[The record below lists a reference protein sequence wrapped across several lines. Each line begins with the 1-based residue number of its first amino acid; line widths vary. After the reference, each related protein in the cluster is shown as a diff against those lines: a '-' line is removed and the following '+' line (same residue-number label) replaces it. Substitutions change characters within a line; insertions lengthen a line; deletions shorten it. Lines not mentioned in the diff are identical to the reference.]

1 MSLSLKFDPKTIEHL
16 GVKMYSTLPPALAEL
31 ISNSYDADASE
42 VTVEFLEQ
50 NGVPKAITIT
60 DNGTGMSLAD
70 IQQKFLV
77 IGRNRR
83 DHGGDKPSA
92 RYGRLPTGKKG
103 LGKLA
108 LFGLAKEISVDT
120 IQSKLRNRFHLNWT
134 DLLASSEVY
143 SPKIDI
149 TDKVVTQDP
158 RTVIQL
164 SDLKRRSSFDLE
176 AIADS
181 LSRIFI
187 IDSNFKITLKDNK
200 GREIVIAE
208 ERRYANIEQQFIW
221 REDDLIDS
229 GVEYF
234 GKVKLFLTTGKTPI
248 PPSSGLRGIALF
260 SRGKLVNAPEYF
272 ADSTSSHFYQYLTGW
287 IKADFIDLL
296 DEDVISTNRQA
307 LNWDQSEMSLFRK
320 FLSGIIAKVGQDWR
334 KKRADK
340 KDQDV
345 QNVTGI
351 NKEHWFSTLPKD
363 IRSSVEAIVKKMGD
377 NEEVS
382 ETFAPVVQ
390 ALYAIVPE
398 YPLLHWRHLHGF
410 IKDGV
415 FEYYKNEQY
424 GHAAEQGAKLYASKI
439 REISGE
445 DKDGTDLATLFGFT
459 YDKNIKAITKSPTV
473 PINDLSTESLRNMQ
487 YGQGSLTRGL
497 MEGFRNPIGH
507 APMSAVVPTMI
518 SELDCLNV
526 LSLISFLAGKLEYT
540 NPPAEIKVPDAIPG
554 RGMPPSS

>member
-50 NGVPKAITIT
+50 NGVPKAITIE
-60 DNGTGMSLAD
+60 DNGTGMSLTD
-70 IQQKFLV
+70 IQKKFLV

-83 DHGGDKPSA
+83 QIEGDNPSA
-92 RYGRLPTGKKG
+92 KYGRLPTGKKG

-120 IQSKLRNRFHLNWT
+120 IQSGLRNRFHLNWT
-134 DLLASSEVY
+134 DLLASLDVY

-149 TDKVVTQDP
+149 TDKLVKKSS

-164 SDLKRRSSFDLE
+164 SDLKRRSPFDLE

-181 LSRIFI
+181 LARIFI
-187 IDSNFKITLKDNK
+187 VDSNFKIKLKDSK
-200 GREIVIAE
+200 GHEIVIAE
-208 ERRYANIEQQFIW
+208 DRRYANIEQQFTW

-229 GVEYF
+229 DDEYF
-234 GKVKLFLTTGKTPI
+234 GKVKIFLTTGKTPI

-272 ADSTSSHFYQYLTGW
+272 SDSTSSHFYQYLTGW

-296 DEDVISTNRQA
+296 EEDVISTNRQA
-307 LNWDQSEMSLFRK
+307 LNWDQPEMSKFRG
-320 FLSGIIAKVGQDWR
+320 FLSGIISKVGQDWR
-334 KKRADK
+334 KQRTNK
-340 KDQDV
+340 KEQDI
-345 QNVTGI
+345 QKVTGI
-351 NKEHWFSTLPKD
+351 NKEHWFSTLPSEV
-363 IRSSVEAIVKKMGD
+363 RSSVEAIVKKMGE

-382 ETFAPVVQ
+382 DTFAPVVQ

-398 YPLLHWRHLHGF
+398 YPLLHWRHLHKS

-415 FEYYKNEQY
+415 LDYYKNGQY
-424 GHAAEQGAKLYASKI
+424 GHAADQGAKMYAAQIRKI
-439 REISGE
+439 AES
-445 DKDGTDLATLFGFT
+445 DKDGTELATLFSFK
-459 YDKNIKAITKSPTV
+459 YDNLSKSVSTMPV
-473 PINDLSTESLRNMQ
+473 IPVNDLSTDSLRNIQ
-487 YGQGSLTRGL
+487 QGQDFLTRGL
-497 MEGFRNPIGH
+497 MQGFRNPINH
-507 APMSAVVPTMI
+507 APMASVVPTLI

-526 LSLISFLAGKLEYT
+526 LSLVSYLAAKLEYSEEL
-540 NPPAEIKVPDAIPG
+540 PIA
-554 RGMPPSS
+554 